1 MRDQLDVAGVQAELR
16 TFASERDWERFH
28 SPKNLAIALTVE
40 AGELLEVFQ
49 WLAERESRTVMLGST
64 AGAVEAEVADVLI
77 YLLRLADIL
86 DIDLGQAV
94 AAKLATNAERYP
106 VDKAHGRATKYTSL
120 RWVRSSSSAVSV
132 TRTSAITSRP
142 R

>member
-1 MRDQLDVAGVQAELR
+1 LGGPIDAAGVQAELR
-16 TFASERDWERFH
+16 AFAAERDWERFH

-49 WLAERESRTVMLGST
+49 WLGEAESQAVMQGP
-64 AGAVEAEVADVLI
+64 AAEAVEAEVADVLI

-106 VDKAHGRATKYTSL
+106 VDKAHGRATKYTEL
-120 RWVRSSSSAVSV
+120 
-132 TRTSAITSRP
+132 
-142 R
+142 